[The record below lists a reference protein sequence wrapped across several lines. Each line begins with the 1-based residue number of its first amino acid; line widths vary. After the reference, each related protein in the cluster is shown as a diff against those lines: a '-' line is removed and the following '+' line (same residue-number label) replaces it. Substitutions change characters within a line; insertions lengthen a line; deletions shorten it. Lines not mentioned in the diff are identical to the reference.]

1 MKAKAVVIDFD
12 GTITTE
18 DMSDL
23 LAKTV
28 GKQVESMELN
38 RQFWEGSLTGLS
50 GLVQRINFLK
60 GITKQDLEELVEKSD
75 YLRDG
80 AYELFDYLRSNGII
94 SIIASGSVLP
104 LLEMEP
110 YVIENVWAEVEVSE
124 FKIGPSFQ

>member
-38 RQFWEGSLTGLS
+38 RQFGRETSP
-50 GLVQRINFLK
+50 V
-60 GITKQDLEELVEKSD
+60 
-75 YLRDG
+75 YLG
-80 AYELFDYLRSNGII
+80 
-94 SIIASGSVLP
+94 
-104 LLEMEP
+104 
-110 YVIENVWAEVEVSE
+110 
-124 FKIGPSFQ
+124 